1 MKSIFFTVFAAL
13 CAAAPPT
20 GDLNMM
26 IILAV
31 LLIAGFLIFIL
42 VKSGKKKR

>member
-1 MKSIFFTVFAAL
+1 MKKVLSIV
-13 CAAAPPT
+13 
-20 GDLNMM
+20 
-26 IILAV
+26 LAV

>member
-13 CAAAPPT
+13 CAAPPT

-42 VKSGKKKR
+42 VKSGKKNR